1 MIPGLNTEHNQAQSS
16 AETKENLREKVV
28 VGGGGDRGLSRNVDS
43 YIEDI

>member
-16 AETKENLREKVV
+16 AETTKNLGEK
-28 VGGGGDRGLSRNVDS
+28 VGGGGGDCGLSRNVDS